1 MTTLQLANL
10 DARLVYLAAQ
20 YHLSRPGSELDPE
33 TKQPGAHGLAALAA
47 AMEPQLDRAVV
58 AIELSGAQHRRLLE
72 AVAGATN
79 ELKASALLSA
89 GGRPGA
95 SRFHEALRRLF
106 PEVAEDPD
114 EATPLAGHM
123 LELRRKLER
132 LDVSSEP
139 SDEQAP
145 DRPSRWR
152 FWERRGA

>member
-10 DARLVYLAAQ
+10 DARLAYLAAQ

-33 TKQPGAHGLAALAA
+33 TKLPTAHGLGGLAEAL
-47 AMEPQLDRAVV
+47 EPQLDRAVV
-58 AIELSGAQHRRLLE
+58 AVELNGDQHRRLLE

-79 ELKASALLSA
+79 ELKSAALLSA

-132 LDVSSEP
+132 LDV
-139 SDEQAP
+139 AP
-145 DRPSRWR
+145 APQNESPASRPGRWR